1 MLDREIKLTLNCGM
15 NAIFVIQFMITDF
28 MYIKAEH
35 EKIYINALA
44 HEHCY
49 KKGILVG
56 PKVLLVASQTVLLHI
71 LGSRGSHIFL
81 QIDQSHSH
89 PFRCSVTNF

>member
-1 MLDREIKLTLNCGM
+1 MRKTQSFSFCLPEDALHEILIKLAPYTLYYFDSVDGRRRCTIGILMPDLSSFINRQLKILNCGM

-44 HEHCY
+44 HEHC
-49 KKGILVG
+49 
-56 PKVLLVASQTVLLHI
+56 
-71 LGSRGSHIFL
+71 
-81 QIDQSHSH
+81 
-89 PFRCSVTNF
+89 

>member
-1 MLDREIKLTLNCGM
+1 M

-44 HEHCY
+44 HEHC
-49 KKGILVG
+49 LSHRHFSG
-56 PKVLLVASQTVLLHI
+56 PQSAF
-71 LGSRGSHIFL
+71 GSESDCLTTYPGVVRVPYFPA
-81 QIDQSHSH
+81 D
-89 PFRCSVTNF
+89 

>member
-1 MLDREIKLTLNCGM
+1 MRKTQSFSFYLPEDALHEILIKLAPYTLYYFDSVDGRRRCTIGILMPDLSSFINRQLKILNCGM

-44 HEHCY
+44 HEHC
-49 KKGILVG
+49 
-56 PKVLLVASQTVLLHI
+56 
-71 LGSRGSHIFL
+71 
-81 QIDQSHSH
+81 
-89 PFRCSVTNF
+89 

>member
-1 MLDREIKLTLNCGM
+1 MRKTQSFSFYLPEDALHEILIKLAPYTLYYFNSVDGRRRCTIGILMPDLSSFINRQLKILNCGM

-44 HEHCY
+44 HEHC
-49 KKGILVG
+49 
-56 PKVLLVASQTVLLHI
+56 
-71 LGSRGSHIFL
+71 
-81 QIDQSHSH
+81 
-89 PFRCSVTNF
+89 